1 MALGLL
7 LAVVVNQKIRFRTF
21 FRGAFYFPSLA
32 SSAAIVAIAI
42 YLLNVDGLFNKVFG
56 LHKQWFFDTKTALP
70 AITGLNAWTT
80 SGTMMLF
87 YLAALQAMPTDV
99 YEAAAI
105 DGAGPWRT
113 FWKITFPLLKPG
125 HFFVAV
131 VSIIGAMKIF
141 DQAYIVSRGTGGPA
155 YSTYTVVL
163 DIYNTAIK
171 DAQLGLA
178 AAMGVVLF
186 VVIFL
191 FTIIQWAFF
200 GRQEAG

>member
-1 MALGLL
+1 
-7 LAVVVNQKIRFRTF
+7 
-21 FRGAFYFPSLA
+21 
-32 SSAAIVAIAI
+32 
-42 YLLNVDGLFNKVFG
+42 
-56 LHKQWFFDTKTALP
+56 
-70 AITGLNAWTT
+70 
-80 SGTMMLF
+80 MMLF
-87 YLAALQAMPTDV
+87 YLAALQAIPTDV
-99 YEAAAI
+99 YEAAAL

-113 FWKITFPLLKPG
+113 FWKVTFPLLKPG

-131 VSIIGAMKIF
+131 VSIIGAMKVF
-141 DQAYIVSRGTGGPA
+141 DQNYIVSRGTGGPVYA
-155 YSTYTVVL
+155 TYSVVL

-200 GRQEAG
+200 GRQEAA